1 MTTRFEIQEFTLF
14 DGWLNTWL
22 SVDGDGEAYKTT
34 FNTRQEAEN
43 ELNSFIYDMQRAVAD
58 GYMED
63 VPSIDTF
70 KIVEV

>member
-1 MTTRFEIQEFTLF
+1 MQTKFEIQEFTLF

-22 SVDGDGEAYKTT
+22 SVDADGEAYKTT

-43 ELNSFIYDMQRAVAD
+43 ELNCFINDMQRAVAD